1 MSQLDYQQIDA
12 PFRQSLIRPAVPNRG
27 RAGGGGGSMPQ
38 MGWIG
43 DQGNYDNDAMRLQN
57 AQNLAVAR
65 RQQGQ
70 GQATSSERYMSGG
83 PSPIQ
88 KAIVASKQAMLAQ
101 SLSGN
106 ETDEEKSQ
114 LGELAGNP
122 NLPLNEFQR
131 VLSAKPRKTAPAQQ
145 PHNWGGQQPQQ
156 SDETVDVP
164 KGAFAGQQMQRG
176 DILMNGSKGM
186 TASLGFTEPQQGG
199 GEDSVVNMVNAFKG
213 KVPNE
218 VLTGVQQAIN
228 SGMNPQQ
235 AFAHLQQAAQQQGA
249 GQQREEAGQQRQQM
263 TQQRQKLSVL
273 THQQNQ
279 LHQDVTKMHSQL
291 TQYGI
296 NPDGPESDAQQAG
309 PEALAMYRAYHQ
321 KGQLYQNLQQQI
333 EGGIQNMGGQQEQQP
348 QGGQADLRNLPA
360 DYQMNGSAQAPATGH
375 VPHAQF
381 GPDGQV
387 VQGSRGPISPDIAA
401 HYIRRTGSKEA
412 GMAAAQAEGW
422 QL

>member
-1 MSQLDYQQIDA
+1 MSQFNSQQIDA
-12 PFRQSLIRPAVPNRG
+12 PFRQALIRPAAPNRG
-27 RAGGGGGSMPQ
+27 RAGGGSGSMPQ

-70 GQATSSERYMSGG
+70 GQAASSERYMSGG

-88 KAIVASKQAMLAQ
+88 KAIIASKQAMLQQ

-106 ETDEEKSQ
+106 ESDEEKSQ
-114 LGELAGNP
+114 LGQLANNP
-122 NLPLNEFQR
+122 DLALPDFQR
-131 VLSAKPRKTAPAQQ
+131 VLGSRRKPAAQSQ
-145 PHNWGGQQPQQ
+145 QTQHNWGGQQPQEPDQ
-156 SDETVDVP
+156 SVNIP
-164 KGAFAGQQMQRG
+164 KGTFAGQQMQRG
-176 DILMNGSKGM
+176 DILMNGPKGM

-263 TQQRQKLSVL
+263 TQQRQKLSAL

-333 EGGIQNMGGQQEQQP
+333 EGHINSVGTDQNAGDNPAGGQV
-348 QGGQADLRNLPA
+348 DLKNLPSNYMA
-360 DYQMNGSAQAPATGH
+360 NSGGSALQWNGHQFQPGQIIKGKDGRSYTLTGKMH
-375 VPHAQF
+375 
-381 GPDGQV
+381 PDG
-387 VQGSRGPISPDIAA
+387 SPELAL
-401 HYIRRTGSKEA
+401 A
-412 GMAAAQAEGW
+412 GG
-422 QL
+422 

>member
-1 MSQLDYQQIDA
+1 MSQFNSQQIDA
-12 PFRQSLIRPAVPNRG
+12 PFRQALIRPARPSR
-27 RAGGGGGSMPQ
+27 GGGGGGDMPQ

-43 DQGNYDNDAMRLQN
+43 DHSGDYDNDAMRLQN

-70 GQATSSERYMSGG
+70 GQSASSERYMTGG

-88 KAIVASKQAMLAQ
+88 KAIIASKQAMLQQ

-106 ETDEEKSQ
+106 ESDEEKSQ
-114 LGELAGNP
+114 LGQLANNP
-122 NLPLNEFQR
+122 DLALNDFQR
-131 VLSAKPRKTAPAQQ
+131 VLGSRRKPAAQSQ
-145 PHNWGGQQPQQ
+145 QAQHNWGGQQPQEPDQ
-156 SDETVDVP
+156 SVNIP

-176 DILMNGSKGM
+176 DILMNGPAGQ
-186 TASLGFTEPQQGG
+186 TASLGFTEPQQGT

-213 KVPNE
+213 KVPDE
-218 VLTGVQQAIN
+218 VLSGVQQAIN

-263 TQQRQKLSVL
+263 TQQRQKLAAM

-279 LHQDVTKMHSQL
+279 LHQDVSKMHSQL
-291 TQYGI
+291 QQYGI

-309 PEALAMYRAYHQ
+309 PEALAMYREYHQ

-333 EGGIQNMGGQQEQQP
+333 EGSLQGGGQQEQQAGGMQNTP
-348 QGGQADLRNLPA
+348 DNYVMGGQAKTLDHNTA
-360 DYQMNGSAQAPATGH
+360 MQFYQQAGGDPNKARQL
-375 VPHAQF
+375 AK
-381 GPDGQV
+381 
-387 VQGSRGPISPDIAA
+387 AA
-401 HYIRRTGSKEA
+401 GY
-412 GMAAAQAEGW
+412 
-422 QL
+422 